1 MKYSDD
7 SGKWYA
13 LFVLTGDEEKV
24 KERLEY
30 RFRDSKL
37 KFIVPRRRL
46 RERKQGKLEE
56 KVRPVFPGYILV
68 KGTIGT
74 EEYYFFKEIPGLL
87 RILGDVC
94 GPLEIGEQDIRV
106 INKLIRN
113 GEIIEPSSILMESGK
128 IVVVDGPLYGLE
140 GLIESIDKRRGR
152 ARVRLNF
159 AGEPRLVDLSVF
171 IIQPA

>member
-1 MKYSDD
+1 MQYSEV

-13 LFVLTGDEEKV
+13 LFVLTGEEDKV

-37 KFIVPRRRL
+37 LFILPRRKL
-46 RERKQGKLEE
+46 REKRQGKWEV

-68 KGTIGT
+68 NGTIGT
-74 EEYYFFKEIPGLL
+74 EEYYLFKEIPGML
-87 RILGDVC
+87 RILKDTC
-94 GPLEIGEQDIRV
+94 GPIEIGEQDIRAV
-106 INKLIRN
+106 CKLIRN
-113 GEIIEPSSILMESGK
+113 GEVIEPSSILRESGK

-140 GLIESIDKRRGR
+140 GLIESVDKRRGR

-171 IIQPA
+171 IIQPV

>member
-1 MKYSDD
+1 MQYSDD

-13 LFVLTGDEEKV
+13 LFVLTGEEDKV
-24 KERLEY
+24 KERLQY
-30 RFRDSKL
+30 RFRGSKL
-37 KFIVPRRRL
+37 KFILPRRKL
-46 RERKQGKLEE
+46 REKKQGKWEE
-56 KVRPVFPGYILV
+56 KVKPVFPGYILAN
-68 KGTIGT
+68 GTIGT

-87 RILGDVC
+87 RILKDTS
-94 GPLEIGEQDIRV
+94 GPLEIGEQDISV

-140 GLIESIDKRRGR
+140 GLIESINKRRGR

-159 AGEPRLVDLSVF
+159 AGEPRLVDLSIF
-171 IIQPA
+171 IIQPV